1 MGYNVTQKL
10 IKDHLVEGE
19 MIPGSEIGL
28 KIDQTLTQDATGTMV
43 MLELEAMGIDQAKTE
58 ASAQYVDHNLIQEDS
73 KNPDDHLFLE
83 SAAKRFGL
91 HFSRPG
97 NGVSHPVHMQRLAKP
112 GKTLLGSD
120 SHTCANGCMGMLA
133 MGAGG
138 IDVALAIAGEPF
150 YVKMPKVWGVKV
162 TGELPDWVSA
172 KDAILEMLR
181 RHGVKGGVNHV
192 FEYYGP
198 GLKNLTAMDRHV
210 IANMGAELG
219 ATGTVFP
226 SDEETKRFMKLQGR
240 EDEWIEL
247 LADKDASYD
256 VHDELNLST
265 LGPMVAKP
273 SSPGNVVPIEE
284 IEGEPIYQSYIGSSA
299 NPGYRDFAIASKIVE
314 GRHIADGVSFDLN
327 PTSRQMLID
336 LSQEGHIANFL
347 QAGGRLHQAG
357 CNGCIGMGQAPATG
371 RNSLRT
377 TPRNFPGRSG
387 TKEDSVFLCSPE
399 TAAVSALTGRI
410 TDPRKSDFDFP
421 KVKDL
426 DNPTVDTRL
435 LDEPLPLEE
444 AKKVELVKGPNV
456 ASIPEMDELPND
468 MELPILLKMGDDI
481 STDEIL
487 AGGARVLPYRSN
499 LPEISKFTFEILD
512 ETYHDRAMKVRDEGG
527 HAVVAG
533 VNYGQG
539 SSREH
544 AALAPKYLGLRVAIV
559 EDFARIHW
567 QNLANFG
574 VLPLTF
580 TDPSDLKELEQGDVL
595 VFKGLRD
602 KIKQS
607 PHIEVEVKGK
617 DKTLKLEHA
626 LSDRQIEIMQ
636 MGGLINWI
644 KNRLEE

>member
-1 MGYNVTQKL
+1 MVYNVTQKL

-19 MIPGSEIGL
+19 MTPGSEIGL

-43 MLELEAMGIDQAKTE
+43 MLELEAMGIERAKTE

-138 IDVALAIAGEPF
+138 IDVAMAIAGEPF

-162 TGELPDWVSA
+162 TGSLPDWVSA

-181 RHGVKGGVNHV
+181 RHGVKGGVNHI

-240 EDEWIEL
+240 EDEWVEL
-247 LADKDASYD
+247 KADDGASYD
-256 VHDELNLST
+256 VHDELNLSEI
-265 LGPMVAKP
+265 GPMVAKP
-273 SSPGNVVPIEE
+273 SSPGNVVPVGEL
-284 IEGEPIYQSYIGSSA
+284 EGEAIYQSYIGSSA

-399 TAAVSALTGRI
+399 TAAVSVLSGEI
-410 TDPRKSDFDFP
+410 TDPRKAGFDYP
-421 KVKDL
+421 SVQEL
-426 DNPTVDTRL
+426 DKPTVDTKL
-435 LDEPLPLEE
+435 LDTPLPLDD
-444 AKKVELVKGPNV
+444 AKQVDLVKGPNV
-456 ASIPEMDELPND
+456 ASIPEMEELPD
-468 MELPILLKMGDDI
+468 DLELPILLKMGDDI

-499 LPEISKFTFEILD
+499 LPEISKFTFEIVD
-512 ETYHDRAMKVRDEGG
+512 DTYYDRAIEQKDKGG

-533 VNYGQG
+533 ANYGQG

-544 AALAPKYLGLRVAIV
+544 AALAPKYLGMKVAIV

-580 TDPSDLKELEQGDVL
+580 TDPNDLNELDQGDVL

-602 KIKQS
+602 KIKKS
-607 PHIEVEVKGK
+607 PQIEVEVKDKG
-617 DKTLKLEHA
+617 KTLKLEHA

-636 MGGLINWI
+636 KGGLINWV
-644 KNRLEE
+644 KDRLNS